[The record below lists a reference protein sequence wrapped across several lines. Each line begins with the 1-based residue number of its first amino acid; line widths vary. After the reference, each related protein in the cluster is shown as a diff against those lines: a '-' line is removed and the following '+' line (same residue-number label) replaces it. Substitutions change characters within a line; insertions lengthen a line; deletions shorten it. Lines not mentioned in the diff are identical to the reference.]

1 MVIEESSNYKK
12 DYRKII
18 INKHMIREQERINNI
33 KNIILNSKNFQELLC
48 SPYKDIYRIEKKKVI
63 LKNIILLMLIVNLD
77 YL

>member
-33 KNIILNSKNFQELLC
+33 KNIIL
-48 SPYKDIYRIEKKKVI
+48 KVQ
-63 LKNIILLMLIVNLD
+63 
-77 YL
+77 